1 VPLTSALC
9 STSFP
14 RAWLARIGSAAAPL
28 TMDADLR
35 ARGLQESGNDFKL
48 QSNVATGLN
57 RPEAT
62 SPVQRNFDVVGRS
75 GGKGWIALMSR
86 KYKKSARG
94 LAYLR
99 LRVILADDQTIF
111 RHGLRAI
118 LDAEPD
124 LEVIGEASNM
134 QDAVVLTRRLL
145 PDVLITDIAFSN
157 GIEVQALSQLRR
169 ECAGVR
175 VLLLTAHSC
184 QECMRAAMT
193 TGVRGYILKHS
204 PFEVL
209 LRAIHSEDA
218 EYEHSELPLRATGT
232 QGRAAA
238 QSAKARIAEMTA
250 RERQVLIGVA
260 QGYSNKRIAG
270 NLGRSVKTI
279 EKHRFKMMH
288 RLGLPNAAAATRYAL
303 DNGLLRADDGAQ
315 EPDPSHGPAEAGT
328 SPAQIV
334 HSQRRTRTPN

>member
-1 VPLTSALC
+1 
-9 STSFP
+9 
-14 RAWLARIGSAAAPL
+14 
-28 TMDADLR
+28 M
-35 ARGLQESGNDFKL
+35 L
-48 QSNVATGLN
+48 QSVAARDLS

-62 SPVQRNFDVVGRS
+62 SPVQRNIGDVGRS
-75 GGKGWIALMSR
+75 GKDGWIALMP
-86 KYKKSARG
+86 KKHKDSARG
-94 LAYLR
+94 LPYSR
-99 LRVILADDQTIF
+99 LGVVLADDQTIF

-124 LEVIGEASNM
+124 LEVVGEASNV
-134 QDAVVLTRRLL
+134 QDAVALSRRLL

-169 ECAGVR
+169 EYAGVR
-175 VLLLTAHSC
+175 VLLLTGHSC

-193 TGVRGYILKHS
+193 AGVHGYILKYS

-209 LRAIHSEDA
+209 LRAIHSEGA
-218 EYEHSELPLRATGT
+218 EYEHSELPLRAIGT
-232 QGRAAA
+232 QERAAA

-260 QGYSNKRIAG
+260 NGYSNKRIAG

-303 DNGLLRADDGAQ
+303 DNCLLHADDGAQ
-315 EPDPSHGPAEAGT
+315 EPGPAHGSADAGA
-328 SPAQIV
+328 SPAQIARL
-334 HSQRRTRTPN
+334 QRRTRAPN

>member
-1 VPLTSALC
+1 
-9 STSFP
+9 
-14 RAWLARIGSAAAPL
+14 
-28 TMDADLR
+28 
-35 ARGLQESGNDFKL
+35 
-48 QSNVATGLN
+48 
-57 RPEAT
+57 
-62 SPVQRNFDVVGRS
+62 
-75 GGKGWIALMSR
+75 
-86 KYKKSARG
+86 
-94 LAYLR
+94 LR
-99 LRVILADDQTIF
+99 LRVVLADDQTIF

-134 QDAVVLTRRLL
+134 QDAVALSRRLL
-145 PDVLITDIAFSN
+145 PDVLITDITFSN

-175 VLLLTAHSC
+175 VLLLTGHSC

-193 TGVRGYILKHS
+193 AGVHGYILKHS

-209 LRAIHSEDA
+209 LRAIRSEGSED
-218 EYEHSELPLRATGT
+218 ERSELPLRLMGKHA
-232 QGRAAA
+232 RAAA
-238 QSAKARIAEMTA
+238 QSGNAQIADMTA

-260 QGYSNKRIAG
+260 LGYSNKRIAG

-288 RLGLPNAAAATRYAL
+288 RLGLQNAAAATRYAI

-315 EPDPSHGPAEAGT
+315 EPGAEHGSVEAGESVQPT
-328 SPAQIV
+328 AR
-334 HSQRRTRTPN
+334 SQRRTRSPG